1 VLWPAKSKQATLG
14 IVLPTWVGDACMAT
28 PTLRALRQAFP
39 QTRLIG
45 VMRPVIRDLLE
56 SASGDQPAWLD
67 ECVLFTKKPQP
78 PAVSRWGLVRQLKR
92 HQIDVMVLLTNSL
105 WSAAVAR
112 LAGIPRIVGYDRDA
126 RGWLLSDRVP
136 VLRDGKRIR
145 PISAVDYYLQ
155 LAHWIGAENSNR
167 RMQLGSSPLDQQLAD
182 ALWTQLGFSAEI
194 PTVVINSGA
203 ATMATRIWPEA
214 NVRELARR
222 IAAELGWQVLLH
234 CGPAE
239 RTLTNDIARA
249 LDNPRVA
256 SMGVAAQLP
265 IGLSKSVLQRADV
278 VVTTDSGPR
287 HIAVALDRPVI
298 TLFGP
303 TDPMWTQTYNIHEM
317 VIDQVL
323 DCRPCY
329 QSPCPLKHHRCMQD
343 ISVERVL
350 GAVQASVQRRSNL
363 VQSILSIRCP

>member
-67 ECVLFTKKPQP
+67 ECVLFNKKPQP

-92 HQIDVMVLLTNSL
+92 HQVDVMVLLTNSL

-145 PISAVDYYLQ
+145 PVSAVDYYLQ
-155 LAHWIGAENSNR
+155 LAH
-167 RMQLGSSPLDQQLAD
+167 
-182 ALWTQLGFSAEI
+182 LGFSAEI

-203 ATMATRIWPEA
+203 ATMATRIWPEE

-222 IAAELGWQVLLH
+222 IAVELGWQVLLH

-256 SMGVAAQLP
+256 SMGVVAQLP

-298 TLFGP
+298 PLFGP
-303 TDPMWTQTYNIHEM
+303 TDPMWTQTYNINEV
-317 VIDQVL
+317 VIDQAL

-350 GAVQASVQRRSNL
+350 EAVQASVQRKSNL
-363 VQSILSIRCP
+363 GLNAAIARTASNIEFS